1 MDNQAGKRD
10 SFLLRVWR
18 EKGLGWRGW
27 VQHIDSQ
34 ESAYFKYLAD
44 LLAFI
49 QSRTGELEGHLEG
62 QKGKGIESEE
72 VG

>member
-1 MDNQAGKRD
+1 MENQAGNRD

-18 EKGLGWRGW
+18 EQGLEWRGW

-34 ESAYFKYLAD
+34 ESAYFKRLAD
-44 LLAFI
+44 MLAFI
-49 QSRTGELEGHLEG
+49 QSRTGELEPHSEG
-62 QKGKGIESEE
+62 QKEAASESEQ